1 MSFNENKITKK
12 EKETKDKIEG
22 HYTCTAKLTNK
33 ISHPKTEQIKT
44 FTYDCF
50 TLENLLT

>member
-12 EKETKDKIEG
+12 EKETKDKIEP

-33 ISHPKTEQIKT
+33 TSQ
-44 FTYDCF
+44 
-50 TLENLLT
+50 LTQKQNR